1 MRGLRAGL
9 FQRVEAIEREFVE
22 ETETGINGGT
32 APSLECAETPIV
44 ECFTNREH
52 LLGAHAGGGEALMA
66 IAEDIIV
73 KLN

>member
-22 ETETGINGGT
+22 KTETGINGGT
-32 APSLECAETPIV
+32 APSLECAEAPIV
-44 ECFTNREH
+44 ECFTSREH